1 MKQMATVL
9 AVLQNGDAEVLVARE
24 SACGHDCA
32 SCAGCGMQAAPIRTV
47 VCNPLDARPGDQVE
61 IENESRRVLGI
72 AGVVYL
78 LPLALFFLGYFATFA
93 ATQAEGAALWAGFF
107 GFALGIAA
115 AVLLNRR
122 VRPVRP
128 TIVRVVR

>member
-9 AVLQNGDAEVLVARE
+9 AVLQNGDAEVLVAR
-24 SACGHDCA
+24 DF
-32 SCAGCGMQAAPIRTV
+32 AA
-47 VCNPLDARPGDQVE
+47 
-61 IENESRRVLGI
+61 
-72 AGVVYL
+72 
-78 LPLALFFLGYFATFA
+78 FA

-122 VRPVRP
+122 ARPVRP